1 MQKSTDSGCCQ
12 VYQDPNSGQLR
23 SFCFGSMCGTF
34 HSHSHGDEDDSDYSE
49 TDDEDEDDYEDDDE
63 EDEEEVKNTAPTFQ
77 NPEVSNQQTVSR
89 KPGQCSNE

>member
-34 HSHSHGDEDDSDYSE
+34 HSHGDEDDSDYSE
-49 TDDEDEDDYEDDDE
+49 TDDEDEDDYEDYEE
-63 EDEEEVKNTAPTFQ
+63 EDEEEVKNTAPAFQ

>member
-49 TDDEDEDDYEDDDE
+49 TDDEDEDDYEDD
-63 EDEEEVKNTAPTFQ
+63 EEEVKNTALTFQ
-77 NPEVSNQQTVSR
+77 NPENSNQQTVSSN
-89 KPGQCSNE
+89 PGQCSNE

>member
-49 TDDEDEDDYEDDDE
+49 TDDDYEDDDDE
-63 EDEEEVKNTAPTFQ
+63 EDVKNTAPTFQ